1 MSDGQ
6 APNID
11 VAALVATIRQEVA
24 RRRAHAGNGAAAPD
38 PALRTRDVVGTSSA
52 IEGGLEAGEQ
62 LARVGTT
69 VPDWPERSGLK
80 RRLSR
85 LAARVVMRLV
95 VFITKEQRE
104 FNVVMVRL
112 LREIVGG
119 LRELDAGLRQTQ
131 ASLAL
136 LEDAYRDDM
145 VVLDERIAARERP
158 VDERVA
164 ALERWASDSTERLAA
179 DLARTGAEAAR
190 STVRADELDRQLLR
204 LRTGLALQ
212 ERRLDVFLEE
222 ARRRLPA
229 PLDQD
234 QLRVLADGAAAAFEG
249 FYAAF
254 EDRFRGDRDEI
265 KERLRVYLPIIV
277 EVGAGAVVDLGCG
290 RGELL
295 ELLRDAGIA
304 ARGVD
309 TNRRMLEHCRARGL
323 DVVEA
328 DGLAHLRSLPDAS
341 LAAVVGVHLI
351 EHVEFATLLQLF
363 DESLRVLRPGGVAI
377 FETPNPANLLVGS
390 CNFYQ
395 DPTHRHPIPSPLAQ
409 YVAEARG
416 LCRVRI
422 LPLHPYPDAFNV
434 HGSELGE
441 RVSALFYGPQD
452 YAVIGYRA

>member
-1 MSDGQ
+1 MSDGHT
-6 APNID
+6 PDID

-24 RRRAHAGNGAAAPD
+24 RRRGHGRNGAGMPD
-38 PALRTRDVVGTSSA
+38 PAARTRDVVGTSSA
-52 IEGGLEAGEQ
+52 IESGLEAGDQ

-85 LAARVVMRLV
+85 LAARVVMRLA

-104 FNVVMVRL
+104 FNLVAVRL

-119 LRELDAGLRQTQ
+119 LRELDGGLRQTQ
-131 ASLAL
+131 ASLAF
-136 LEDAYRDDM
+136 LEDAYREDM
-145 VVLDERIAARERP
+145 VALDERIAARERP

-164 ALERWASDSTERLAA
+164 ALERSATESTERLAA
-179 DLARTGAEAAR
+179 ELARAGAEVAR
-190 STVRADELDRQLLR
+190 STARADELDRQLLR
-204 LRTGLALQ
+204 LQTGIALQ

-229 PLDQD
+229 PLDEE
-234 QLRVLADGAAAAFEG
+234 QLRVLADGAAAAFDG

-265 KERLRVYLPIIV
+265 KDRLRVYLPIIT
-277 EVGAGAVVDLGCG
+277 EVGAGAVLDLGCG

-295 ELLRDAGIA
+295 EILRDVGIA

-309 TNRRMLEHCRARGL
+309 TNVRMLEHCRARGL
-323 DVVEA
+323 DVVHA
-328 DGLAHLRSLPDAS
+328 DGLAHLRSLPGSS

-351 EHVEFATLLQLF
+351 EHLDFATLLHVF
-363 DESLRVLRPGGVAI
+363 DETLRVLRPGGVAI

-395 DPTHRHPIPSPLAQ
+395 DPTHRRPIPSPLAQ

-434 HGSELGE
+434 HESEVGE
-441 RVSALFYGPQD
+441 RVSAHFYGPQD